1 MDPQKISELAKLLRN
16 NGDKILSC
24 ESTLT
29 LSGKLRYIC
38 CIYIYMIYISKLEPL
53 EPFVIFTFPNEVLFH
68 IHICIYTLI

>member
-29 LSGKLRYIC
+29 LSGKIW
-38 CIYIYMIYISKLEPL
+38 YIYVVSI
-53 EPFVIFTFPNEVLFH
+53 FVW
-68 IHICIYTLI
+68 YT

>member
-29 LSGKLRYIC
+29 LSGKLRYI
-38 CIYIYMIYISKLEPL
+38 
-53 EPFVIFTFPNEVLFH
+53 
-68 IHICIYTLI
+68 